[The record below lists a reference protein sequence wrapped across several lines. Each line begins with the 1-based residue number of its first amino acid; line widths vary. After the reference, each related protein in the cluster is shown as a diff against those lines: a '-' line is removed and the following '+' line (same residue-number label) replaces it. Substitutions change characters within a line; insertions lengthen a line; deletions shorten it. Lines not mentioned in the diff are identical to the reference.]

1 MMAKEKEEVQ
11 DKDVEA
17 RAQEQIGQRQIR
29 LQIDEQKMQAS
40 YANAFRTNGTPEEVV
55 LDFGLNLPV
64 PTAQGQT
71 PTMNFQLNQRVI
83 LNYYSAKR
91 LALSLTQLLRRHEQ
105 QFGEIELDAAK
116 RQKK

>member
-1 MMAKEKEEVQ
+1 MGDIQDKAVEDRAKEQV
-11 DKDVEA
+11 
-17 RAQEQIGQRQIR
+17 GQRQIR

-55 LDFGLNLPV
+55 LDFGLNMPLPI
-64 PTAQGQT
+64 AEGQV
-71 PTMNFQLNQRVI
+71 PTMNFQLSQRVI

-91 LALSLTQLLRRHEQ
+91 LALALTQLLRRHEE
-105 QFGEIELDAAK
+105 QFGQIELDAAK